1 MPSWIEAGVAEYLKR
16 FPPSCRL
23 ELIEIPAEKRLQ
35 DSLKKKLI
43 DNESKKLLSA
53 IKAGNHVIALD
64 VKGVLWST
72 EKLADQL
79 KNWQADGRNIDMLI
93 GGPDGLSTECLKKAE
108 TKWSLSPL
116 TLPHPLVRVIVAEQ
130 LYRAVSILQNHPYHR

>member
-1 MPSWIEAGVAEYLKR
+1 MPAWIETGIAEYLRR

-35 DSLKKKLI
+35 DSPKKII

-53 IKAGNHVIALD
+53 IKPGNHVIALE
-64 VKGVLWST
+64 VKGALWST
-72 EKLADQL
+72 EKLAAQL
-79 KNWQADGRNIDMLI
+79 KTWQANGRNIDMLI
-93 GGPDGLSTECLKKAE
+93 GGPDGLSTECLQKAE

-116 TLPHPLVRVIVAEQ
+116 TLPHPLVRVLVAEQ
-130 LYRAVSILQNHPYHR
+130 LYRAISILQNHPYHR